1 MDVNKL
7 NKHGMEGHVQGPGHQ
22 TCQEG
27 VPKYFGHLLELV
39 LRIKLGEMDFFKEW
53 ITWINFG
60 HE

>member
-1 MDVNKL
+1 MV
-7 NKHGMEGHVQGPGHQ
+7 MEGHVQGPGHQ

-39 LRIKLGEMDFFKEW
+39 LRLKLGEMDFFKEW

>member
-39 LRIKLGEMDFFKEW
+39 LRPMLDFFKEW